1 MKDLTR
7 HIELLISR
15 YPVLEESKQDIEKA
29 IESGSVPCK
38 PISSHRAKDDEARIA
53 KDRHDQCV

>member
-29 IESGSVPCK
+29 YSVLESVMKQST
-38 PISSHRAKDDEARIA
+38 RF
-53 KDRHDQCV
+53 